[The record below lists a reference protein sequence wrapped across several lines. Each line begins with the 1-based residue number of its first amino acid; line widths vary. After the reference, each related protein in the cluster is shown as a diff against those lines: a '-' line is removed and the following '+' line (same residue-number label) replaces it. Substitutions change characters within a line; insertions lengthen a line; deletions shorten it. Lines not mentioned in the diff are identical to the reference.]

1 MNHKLLVG
9 LVFPVEVTQALLLHI
24 VLFRAAPMFVTTY
37 VFVYWCL
44 IYWHFFQNVTQVI
57 HDDGR
62 KYEKQDNINVRRKSL
77 PCILTQG

>member
-24 VLFRAAPMFVTTY
+24 VLLRAAPMFVTIY

-44 IYWHFFQNVTQVI
+44 IYWLFLDVTQVI
-57 HDDGR
+57 RDNGK
-62 KYEKQDNINVRRKSL
+62 KYEKKI
-77 PCILTQG
+77 T